1 MNYTKKDLKMAI
13 NKENRVKCEHINFRM
28 TPEERALIEARIKIT
43 GLSKSEY
50 FLKTFMEQQIN
61 IAVGK
66 YQSDRLS
73 LEFKRLRESIM
84 GIEMDSGNEAY
95 QLLLECKSLLT
106 ELKSVEKS
114 TDINKVDFEPK

>member
-1 MNYTKKDLKMAI
+1 MAI
-13 NKENRVKCEHINFRM
+13 NKEKRVKCEHINFRM

-50 FLKTFMEQQIN
+50 FLKTFAGQQIN

-73 LEFKRLRESIM
+73 LEFKRLREEIT
-84 GIEMDSGNEAY
+84 GIEMNSDSDVY

-106 ELKSVEKS
+106 ELKTVVEDKRS
-114 TDINKVDFEPK
+114 ADIQKADFEPK

>member
-1 MNYTKKDLKMAI
+1 MAI

-61 IAVGK
+61 ISVGK

-73 LEFKRLRESIM
+73 LEFKRLRESITDVD
-84 GIEMDSGNEAY
+84 MDNSNEVY
-95 QLLLECKSLLT
+95 KLLLECKALLT
-106 ELKSVEKS
+106 ELKSVVEDKKS
-114 TDINKVDFEPK
+114 IDLQKDDFEAK

>member
-1 MNYTKKDLKMAI
+1 MAI

-73 LEFKRLRESIM
+73 LEFKRLRESSM

>member
-1 MNYTKKDLKMAI
+1 MAI
-13 NKENRVKCEHINFRM
+13 NKEKRVKCEHINFRM

-61 IAVGK
+61 IVVGK

-73 LEFKRLRESIM
+73 LEFKRLRETIM
-84 GIEMDSGNEAY
+84 GIEMDSGSEAY
-95 QLLLECKSLLT
+95 QLLLECKSLFT
-106 ELKSVEKS
+106 ELKSVVEDKKS
-114 TDINKVDFEPK
+114 IDLQKGDFEAK